1 MSKGKKRGEM
11 KRRRK
16 IYDIIKKDTEYD
28 INLHLQDIIFL
39 KKNIFQQKFV
49 RNSMCVRIKY
59 ISLWFRVV
67 LLLILK
73 CFCNFSLQYLFFYS
87 FITILFF
94 ILL

>member
-39 KKNIFQQKFV
+39 KKIFFNKSSYEIV
-49 RNSMCVRIKY
+49 CVC
-59 ISLWFRVV
+59 V
-67 LLLILK
+67 
-73 CFCNFSLQYLFFYS
+73 
-87 FITILFF
+87 
-94 ILL
+94 

>member
-59 ISLWFRVV
+59 ISLLVSR
-67 LLLILK
+67 
-73 CFCNFSLQYLFFYS
+73 CFAFNSKMFL
-87 FITILFF
+87 
-94 ILL
+94 